1 MDFIT
6 IMSTVRASTMI
17 VEDHDLMAFGICE
30 FLETIPIVQVVAK
43 ARNADEAQIEARSK
57 KIDLVIMDIR
67 LGAGLNGI
75 SLASEFMQEYPDLA
89 ILIYSS
95 DSNAE
100 LVRRAIDA
108 GVRGYVPKG
117 AGIEK
122 FKKAIEIIMAGG
134 SYIDQSLSKPQREIE
149 PLTPREKEVLKL
161 IAEDKDN
168 DEIAQLLEIKPVG
181 VRAHRSNIME
191 KRNIK
196 NAVELYRYAKK
207 IFPNLNNPEPFS

>member
-1 MDFIT
+1 MI
-6 IMSTVRASTMI
+6 STVRVNTMI

-43 ARNADEAQIEARSK
+43 ARNADEAQIAARSK

-67 LGAGLNGI
+67 LGTGLNGI
-75 SLASEFMQEYPDLA
+75 SLAAELMKGYPDLA

-95 DSNAE
+95 DSNEE
-100 LVRRAIDA
+100 LVRRANDA

-122 FKKAIEIIMAGG
+122 FKKAIKIIIAGG
-134 SYIDQSLSKPQREIE
+134 SYIDPSLPKPQREIE
-149 PLTPREKEVLKL
+149 PLTPREEEVLKL

-168 DEIAQLLEIKPVG
+168 DEIGQLLGIKPVG
-181 VRAHRSNIME
+181 VRAHRANIMA
-191 KRNIK
+191 KRDIN

-207 IFPNLNNPEPFS
+207 IFPNLDNPEPFN

>member
-1 MDFIT
+1 M
-6 IMSTVRASTMI
+6 MSTVRANTMI

-43 ARNADEAQIEARSK
+43 ARNADEAKNEVNSK
-57 KIDLVIMDIR
+57 EIDLVIMDIR
-67 LGAGLNGI
+67 LGTGLNGI
-75 SLASEFMQEYPDLA
+75 SLSSELMEEHPDLA

-100 LVRRAIDA
+100 LIKRAINA

-122 FKKAIEIIMAGG
+122 FKKAIEIIIAGG
-134 SYIDQSLSKPQREIE
+134 SYIDPSIPKPQREIE
-149 PLTPREKEVLKL
+149 LLTPREEEVLKL

-168 DEIAQLLEIKPVG
+168 DEIGQLLGIKPVG
-181 VRAHRSNIME
+181 VRAHRANIMA
-191 KRNIK
+191 KRDIN

-207 IFPNLNNPEPFS
+207 IFPNLDNPEPFS

>member
-1 MDFIT
+1 M
-6 IMSTVRASTMI
+6 MSTVRASTMI

-30 FLETIPIVQVVAK
+30 FLETIPIIQVVAK
-43 ARNADEAQIEARSK
+43 ARNADEAKIAASSK
-57 KIDLVIMDIR
+57 KIDLAIMDIR
-67 LGAGLNGI
+67 LGVGLNGI
-75 SLASEFMQEYPDLA
+75 SLSSELMEKYPDLA

-100 LVRRAIDA
+100 LVRRANDA

-122 FKKAIEIIMAGG
+122 FKKAIEIIIAGG
-134 SYIDQSLSKPQREIE
+134 SYFDPNLPKPQREIE
-149 PLTPREKEVLKL
+149 LLTPREEEVLKL

-168 DEIAQLLEIKPVG
+168 DEIGQLLGIKPVG
-181 VRAHRSNIME
+181 VRAHRANVMS
-191 KRNIK
+191 KRDIN

-207 IFPNLNNPEPFS
+207 LFPNLDNPGSFS

>member
-1 MDFIT
+1 M
-6 IMSTVRASTMI
+6 MSTVRTSTMI
-17 VEDHDLMAFGICE
+17 VEDHDLMTFGICE

-43 ARNADEAQIEARSK
+43 AKNADEAKSEVSSK
-57 KIDLVIMDIR
+57 EIDLVIMDIR
-67 LGAGLNGI
+67 LGTGLNGI
-75 SLASEFMQEYPDLA
+75 SLSSELMEEHPDLA

-100 LVRRAIDA
+100 LVRRAINA

-122 FKKAIEIIMAGG
+122 FKKAIEIIIAGG
-134 SYIDQSLSKPQREIE
+134 SYIDPSIPKPQPQREIE
-149 PLTPREKEVLKL
+149 LLTPREEEVLKL

-168 DEIAQLLEIKPVG
+168 DEIGQLLGIKPVG
-181 VRAHRSNIME
+181 VRAHRANVMA
-191 KRNIK
+191 KRNIN

-207 IFPNLNNPEPFS
+207 LFPNLDNPIF

>member
-1 MDFIT
+1 M
-6 IMSTVRASTMI
+6 MSTVRASTMI

-30 FLETIPIVQVVAK
+30 FLETIPIIQVVVK
-43 ARNADEAQIEARSK
+43 ARNADEAKIAASSK

-67 LGAGLNGI
+67 LGVGLNGI
-75 SLASEFMQEYPDLA
+75 SLSSELMEKYPDLA

-100 LVRRAIDA
+100 LVRRANDA

-122 FKKAIEIIMAGG
+122 FKKAIEIIIAGG
-134 SYIDQSLSKPQREIE
+134 SYFDPNLPKPQREIE
-149 PLTPREKEVLKL
+149 LLTPREEEVLKL

-168 DEIAQLLEIKPVG
+168 DEIGQLLGIKPVG
-181 VRAHRSNIME
+181 VRAHRANVMA
-191 KRNIK
+191 KRNIN

-207 IFPNLNNPEPFS
+207 LFPNLVNPGPFS

>member
-1 MDFIT
+1 MI
-6 IMSTVRASTMI
+6 STVRANTMI

-43 ARNADEAQIEARSK
+43 ARNADEAQIAARSK

-67 LGAGLNGI
+67 LGTGLNGI
-75 SLASEFMQEYPDLA
+75 SLASELMKGYPDLA

-100 LVRRAIDA
+100 LVRRANDA

-122 FKKAIEIIMAGG
+122 FKKAIEIIIAGG
-134 SYIDQSLSKPQREIE
+134 SYIDPSLPKPQREIE
-149 PLTPREKEVLKL
+149 PLTPREEEVLKL
-161 IAEDKDN
+161 ISEDKDN
-168 DEIAQLLEIKPVG
+168 DEIGRLLGIKPVG
-181 VRAHRSNIME
+181 VRAHRSNIMA
-191 KRNIK
+191 KCNIK
-196 NAVELYRYAKK
+196 NAVELYCYAKK
-207 IFPNLNNPEPFS
+207 IFPNLDNSGPFSY

>member
-1 MDFIT
+1 MI
-6 IMSTVRASTMI
+6 STVRANTMI

-43 ARNADEAQIEARSK
+43 ARNADEAQIAARSK

-75 SLASEFMQEYPDLA
+75 SLASELMKGYPDLA

-100 LVRRAIDA
+100 LVRRANDA

-122 FKKAIEIIMAGG
+122 FKKAIEIIIAGG
-134 SYIDQSLSKPQREIE
+134 SYIDPSLPKLQREIE
-149 PLTPREKEVLKL
+149 PLTPTENKVLRL
-161 IAEDKDN
+161 ISEDKEDP
-168 DEIAQLLEIKPVG
+168 EMSQLLKITPAT
-181 VRAHRSNIME
+181 VRTHRGHIMA

-207 IFPNLNNPEPFS
+207 IFPNLDNSGPFSY